1 MSRHQGFGQAGARRD
16 RQSRLT
22 NPTNARAKAAL
33 AIMSA
38 TTAVSPRNT
47 KSQVMGL
54 PSISQ
59 PHDRT
64 FPPSIIPHICFRP
77 SLAVLVASV
86 AVNLFG
92 SAGAWRCAVDA
103 ELLKIGQLHCEG
115 TGLGVARYSRAKTFG
130 APSPIS

>member
-1 MSRHQGFGQAGARRD
+1 MSRHQGLGQAGARRD
-16 RQSRLT
+16 RQSRPT
-22 NPTNARAKAAL
+22 NPTNARANAAL

-64 FPPSIIPHICFRP
+64 FPSSIIPHICFEP

-92 SAGAWRCAVDA
+92 SAGAWRCAVNV
-103 ELLKIGQLHCEG
+103 ELLDVGPLLGEG
-115 TGLGVARYSRAKTFG
+115 TGLGVPRYSRTKTFG
-130 APSPIS
+130 TPSPIS